1 MISYS
6 NIYDKVLV
14 LFNSE
19 KLKHRAIRGAIF
31 TTVGYGSV
39 QAIRLASNL
48 ILTRILFP
56 EAFGLMAIIQVFMQ
70 GVAMFSDLG
79 VGASI
84 IQNKRGDDPVFLDT
98 AWTVQVIRGAFLFVI
113 IFFISAPIS
122 RIYDAPILAYLMPV
136 AGISALI
143 GGFTPTKLQ
152 TENKKLRLG
161 YLTII
166 DISSQIISVVIL
178 ICLALWTGSV
188 WALVFGGLSGSFIK
202 LVLVHIY
209 LSGRN
214 NSFCL
219 DRDSLQHLINFGK
232 WIFLGSVV
240 GFFANQSDK
249 LILASYMTKSE
260 LGVYSVAFGG
270 ASIFWIL
277 HSKINHYIFFPIYSH
292 FKDLNSSQLRP
303 KIYKARLVMCSFL
316 MPPII
321 ILILFG
327 DKLIFFLYDER
338 YAEAG
343 WMMRILCAG
352 YIVSIATNIGPFYL
366 AQGNSK
372 LMTKLIAIKAAVFV
386 TCMLAGGEMYGVIGV
401 LIGTVASH
409 IVFYL
414 IESSVY
420 RHFGLWIWQ
429 LDAVFLSIV
438 LAILGIDYFGVSAS
452 RYGFLSIGSYR

>member
-6 NIYDKVLV
+6 KIYDKLLV
-14 LFNSE
+14 LLNSE
-19 KLKHRAIRGAIF
+19 KLKQRAIRGAIF
-31 TTVGYGSV
+31 TTLGYGAV
-39 QAIRLASNL
+39 QGIRLASNL

-84 IQNKRGDDPVFLDT
+84 VQNKRGDDPVFLDT
-98 AWTVQVIRGAFLFVI
+98 AWTVQVIRGAILFVI
-113 IFFISAPIS
+113 IFLISTPIS
-122 RIYDAPILAYLMPV
+122 RIYDASILAYLMPV

-152 TENKKLRLG
+152 TENKHLRLG
-161 YLTII
+161 YLTMI
-166 DISSQIISVVIL
+166 DIFSQVISVAIL
-178 ICLALWTGSV
+178 IGLALWTGSV

-202 LVLVHIY
+202 LLLVHRY
-209 LSGRN
+209 MSGRN

-219 DRDSLQHLINFGK
+219 DRDSLRHLINFGK

-260 LGVYSVAFGG
+260 LGVYSVAFGI
-270 ASIFWIL
+270 ASIFWVL

-303 KIYKARLVMCSFL
+303 KIYKARVIMCSFL
-316 MPPII
+316 MPPVI

-327 DKLIFFLYDER
+327 DKLISFLYDER

-343 WMMRILCAG
+343 WMMRILCVG
-352 YIVSIATNIGPFYL
+352 YVISIATNIGPFYL

-372 LMTKLIAIKAAVFV
+372 LMTKLIAVKAAVFV
-386 TCMLAGGEMYGVIGV
+386 TCMLAGGELYGVIGV
-401 LIGTVASH
+401 LMGTVASH
-409 IVFYL
+409 IIFYL

-420 RHFGLWIWQ
+420 RHFGLWIWK
-429 LDAVFLSIV
+429 LDTLFLSIV
-438 LAILGIDYFGVSAS
+438 LAVIGVDYFCGSAVLD
-452 RYGFLSIGSYR
+452 GFLNIG

>member
-6 NIYDKVLV
+6 NICDKVIV
-14 LFNSE
+14 LLHSE
-19 KLKHRAIRGAIF
+19 KLKQRAIRGAIF
-31 TTVGYGSV
+31 TTIGYGAV
-39 QAIRLASNL
+39 QAIRLVSNL

-79 VGASI
+79 IGASI
-84 IQNKRGDDPVFLDT
+84 IQNKRGDDSVFLDT
-98 AWTVQVIRGAFLFVI
+98 AWTVQVIRGALLFVI
-113 IFFISAPIS
+113 IFLISAPIA
-122 RIYDAPILAYLMPV
+122 RIYDAPILGCLMPV
-136 AGISALI
+136 AGITALI

-152 TENKKLRLG
+152 TENKNLRLG
-161 YLTII
+161 YITMI

-188 WALVFGGLSGSFIK
+188 WALVFGGLTGSFIK
-202 LVLVHIY
+202 LVLVHRY
-209 LSGRN
+209 MRGRN
-214 NSFCL
+214 NSFCW
-219 DRDSLQHLINFGK
+219 DHDSLRHLIKFGK

-249 LILASYMTKSE
+249 LILASYMTNSE
-260 LGVYSVAFGG
+260 LGVYSVAFGI
-270 ASIFWIL
+270 ASIFWVL

-303 KIYKARLVMCSFL
+303 KVYKARIVMCSFL

-327 DKLIFFLYDER
+327 DKLISFLYDER
-338 YAEAG
+338 YSEAG

-372 LMTKLIAIKAAVFV
+372 LMTKLIAVKAVVFV

-401 LIGTVASH
+401 LMGTVSSH

-429 LDAVFLSIV
+429 LDAIFLIIV
-438 LAILGIDYFGVSAS
+438 LAIFGIDYFVVSAG
-452 RYGFLSIGSYR
+452 RYGFLTIGRYG